1 MTNTIVPLTM
11 PKFGLAMTE
20 GKLAS
25 WLVEPGQSVKQGD
38 ELADIETSKIT
49 SGYESPTAGVLRK
62 QVAPAGETLP
72 VGALIG
78 VLADPAV
85 SDADIE
91 AFVTRFQAEQSTGEE
106 AEGANSAD
114 TEPHQVQAGEYSLNV
129 RDVGNGDDLPLL
141 LIHGFGGD
149 ISNWLLT
156 QDALASGRRVI
167 AFDLPGHGASTKAVK
182 DGSLVGLARAVG
194 DLLEALSIPKAHV
207 MGHSLGGGIAL
218 TLLREHSDKV
228 ASLSLLAPAG
238 LEKAVNMAFITGFI
252 EADRNRAMQQ
262 ELEKLVHDKS
272 LIGRKMVDSVMRA
285 RRLDGARDALRTI
298 AAACFPNGEQG
309 DDLRPVLDE
318 AKVPVQLFWGEAD
331 EVLPVAGADNV
342 PSSVKKHILPGVG
355 HLPQLEKASEVNKE
369 TEEFLKERVPA

>member
-1 MTNTIVPLTM
+1 M

-25 WLVEPGQSVKQGD
+25 WTVQAGQSVKQGD

-49 SGYESPTAGVLRK
+49 SGYESPAAGTLRK
-62 QVAPAGETLP
+62 QVAQAGETLA

-78 VLADPAV
+78 VLADASV
-85 SDADIE
+85 SDADID
-91 AFVTRFQAEQSTGEE
+91 AFIAKFQSEQATDETEDTASTR
-106 AEGANSAD
+106 N
-114 TEPHQVQAGEYSLNV
+114 TEPHQVEAGEYSLNV
-129 RDVGNGDDLPLL
+129 REVGDGEGTPLL

-149 ISNWLLT
+149 ISNWMLT
-156 QDALASGRRVI
+156 QEALASGRRVI
-167 AFDLPGHGASTKAVK
+167 AFDLPGHGASSKTVK
-182 DGSLVGLARAVG
+182 DGSLAGLASAVNA
-194 DLLEALSIPKAHV
+194 LLDALSISKAHV
-207 MGHSLGGGIAL
+207 MGHSLGGGVAV
-218 TLLREHSDKV
+218 TLLKNHADKV

-238 LEKAVNMAFITGFI
+238 FEKAVNMEFITGFT

-262 ELEKLVHDKS
+262 ELEKLVHDKG

-309 DDLRPVLDE
+309 DDLRPVLE
-318 AKVPVQLFWGEAD
+318 AASIPVQLFWGEAD

-342 PSSVKKHILPGVG
+342 PDSVEKHLFPGVG
-355 HLPQLEKASEVNKE
+355 HLPQMEKASEVNKT
-369 TEEFLKERVPA
+369 TEAFLQKHA

>member
-1 MTNTIVPLTM
+1 MTQDVIPLTM

-25 WLVEPGQSVKQGD
+25 WTVQAGQSVKQGD

-49 SGYESPTAGVLRK
+49 SGYESPAAGTLRK
-62 QVAPAGETLP
+62 QVAQAGETLA

-78 VLADPAV
+78 VLADASV
-85 SDADIE
+85 SDADID
-91 AFVTRFQAEQSTGEE
+91 AFIAKFQSEQATDE
-106 AEGANSAD
+106 AEDTASTRN
-114 TEPHQVQAGEYSLNV
+114 TEPHQVEVGEYSLNV
-129 RDVGNGDDLPLL
+129 REVGDGEGTPLL

-149 ISNWLLT
+149 ISNWMLT
-156 QDALASGRRVI
+156 QEALASGRRVI
-167 AFDLPGHGASTKAVK
+167 AFDLPGHGASSKTVK
-182 DGSLVGLARAVG
+182 DGSLAGLASAVNA
-194 DLLEALSIPKAHV
+194 LLDALSISKAHV
-207 MGHSLGGGIAL
+207 MGHSLGGGVAV
-218 TLLREHSDKV
+218 TLLKNHADKV

-238 LEKAVNMAFITGFI
+238 FEKAVNMAFITGFT

-262 ELEKLVHDKS
+262 ELEKLVHDKG

-309 DDLRPVLDE
+309 DDLRPVLE
-318 AKVPVQLFWGEAD
+318 AASIPVQLFWGEAD

-342 PSSVKKHILPGVG
+342 PDSVEKHLFPGVG
-355 HLPQLEKASEVNKE
+355 HLPQMEKASEVNKT
-369 TEEFLKERVPA
+369 TEAFLQKHA

>member
-1 MTNTIVPLTM
+1 MTQDVIPLTM

-25 WLVEPGQSVKQGD
+25 WTVQAGQSVKQGD

-49 SGYESPTAGVLRK
+49 SGYESPAAGTLRK
-62 QVAPAGETLP
+62 QVAQAGETLA

-78 VLADPAV
+78 VLADASV
-85 SDADIE
+85 SDADID
-91 AFVTRFQAEQSTGEE
+91 AFIAKFQSEQATDETEDTASTR
-106 AEGANSAD
+106 N
-114 TEPHQVQAGEYSLNV
+114 TEPHQVEAGEYSLNV
-129 RDVGNGDDLPLL
+129 REVGDGEGTPLL

-149 ISNWLLT
+149 ISNWMLT
-156 QDALASGRRVI
+156 QEALASGRRVI
-167 AFDLPGHGASTKAVK
+167 AFDLPGHGASSKTVK
-182 DGSLVGLARAVG
+182 DGSLAGLASAVNT
-194 DLLEALSIPKAHV
+194 LLDALSISKAHV
-207 MGHSLGGGIAL
+207 MGHSLGGGVAV
-218 TLLREHSDKV
+218 TLLKNHTDKV

-238 LEKAVNMAFITGFI
+238 FEKAVNMAFITGFT

-262 ELEKLVHDKS
+262 ELEKLVHDKG

-309 DDLRPVLDE
+309 DDLRPVLE
-318 AKVPVQLFWGEAD
+318 AASIPVQLFWGEAD

-342 PSSVKKHILPGVG
+342 PDSVEKHLFPGVG
-355 HLPQLEKASEVNKE
+355 HLPQMEKASEVNKT
-369 TEEFLKERVPA
+369 TEAFLQKHA